1 MTNRYQNQSP
11 VGIDAI
17 AFSGP
22 ASFLSLADLA
32 RARNVNPDKYLIG
45 LGQHQMSIVS
55 PCEDTVTLAAAAG
68 KKALDTFA
76 IDPTSIGTLIVGTET
91 GIDHSKPVAVYVH
104 ELLGLDQ
111 NCRTFET
118 KHACLGAT
126 AGLTTSIDWIA
137 SGRARGKKALVIAAD
152 VANYGAHSAGEPTQ
166 GAGAVAMVISA
177 SPRLLDIHTQHIG
190 DYTKQVMD
198 FWRPLYAQHP
208 IVDGHFSI
216 DCYLEALTQA
226 RQAALGNNPPPSK
239 LDAWLYHVPFVK
251 MAHKAHQRE
260 LEVTLGRRLN
270 HDDASDKQILSE
282 SYNRLTAPYLT
293 LNAQVGNIYTG
304 SLFLSLIDWLRQRSA
319 AIPGHTASLFSY
331 GSGCGATWFMG
342 QVAEQAA
349 QYCDLIDPQPALN
362 ARQRLDIQTYEEW
375 LAHHENLR
383 SEDPL
388 VPTDFGLGSGLFY
401 LGTQSH
407 KRIYDW
413 IS

>member
-1 MTNRYQNQSP
+1 MTDQHKTP

-22 ASFLSLADLA
+22 ASFISMEDLA
-32 RARNVNPDKYLIG
+32 AARNINPDKYLIG
-45 LGQHQMSIVS
+45 LGQHKMSIVS
-55 PCEDTVTLAAAAG
+55 PCEDTVTLAVAAG

-76 IDPTSIGTLIVGTET
+76 IDPASIGTLIVGTET

-152 VANYGAHSAGEPTQ
+152 VATYGAHSAGEPTQ

-177 SPRLLDIHTQHIG
+177 SPRLLDIHTPYIG

-198 FWRPLYAQHP
+198 FWRPLYARHP

-216 DCYLEALTQA
+216 DCYLEALKYA
-226 RQAALGNNPPPSK
+226 RQAALSDNPSLPARH
-239 LDAWLYHVPFVK
+239 AWLYHVPFVK
-251 MAHKAHQRE
+251 MAKKAHQRE
-260 LEVTLGRRLN
+260 LELTLGRSLSPDN
-270 HDDASDKQILSE
+270 AEDNDTLSD
-282 SYNRLTAPYLT
+282 SYNRLTAPYLK

-304 SLFLSLIDWLRQRSA
+304 SLFLSLIDWLRQPSCA
-319 AIPGHTASLFSY
+319 MPGHTASLFSY

-342 QVAEQAA
+342 QVAEQAS
-349 QYCDLIDPQPALN
+349 QYCDVIDPQPALDM
-362 ARQRLDIQTYEEW
+362 RQKLDIQTYEEW
-375 LAHHENLR
+375 LAHHDKLLSDE
-383 SEDPL
+383 PL
-388 VPTDFGLGSGLFY
+388 APRDFGLRSGLYY
-401 LGTQSH
+401 LGTQDH
-407 KRIYDW
+407 QRIYDW
-413 IS
+413 IN